1 MVLFEEIYGY
11 LMAESSRSG
20 IRKWFEILGWPLFSI
35 KITVVHVVGA
45 GKLGCC

>member
-1 MVLFEEIYGY
+1 MVPFKEIYGH

-20 IRKWFEILGWPLFSI
+20 VRNWFEILGWPLSSV
-35 KITVVHVVGA
+35 KVTVIHVLGT